1 MVRMYEQHP
10 VGPEGRG
17 QGRLPVGGEASSVL
31 AERWSRSLYLPC
43 QEQPDLSPWV
53 HVPPTCQEQ
62 PDLSPWVHVPPR
74 RQGSSDSLADLNF
87 PSEGLLRML
96 GSRPLSH
103 LLLLL
108 QLFRFPQL
116 CLNLGPSEAKTSPY
130 N

>member
-31 AERWSRSLYLPC
+31 AERWSCSLCLPC

-53 HVPPTCQEQ
+53 HVPPG
-62 PDLSPWVHVPPR
+62 
-74 RQGSSDSLADLNF
+74 RQGSSDSPTDLNF

-96 GSRPLSH
+96 GSQPLSH